1 MADKT
6 VISLTLQLEREEQ
19 DSICVRLPGSE
30 GAAVFLPVSQIV
42 LAPERLGRRILV
54 TMPRW
59 LAESKGLISKPD
71 PNQGVL
77 L

>member
-1 MADKT
+1 MSEP
-6 VISLTLQLEREEQ
+6 VSLTLQLEREER

-30 GAAVFLPVSQIV
+30 GAAVFLPTSQVNI
-42 LAPERLGRRILV
+42 APERHGRKILV

-59 LAESKGLISKPD
+59 LAETTGLMTRPD
-71 PNQGVL
+71 PGQGVL